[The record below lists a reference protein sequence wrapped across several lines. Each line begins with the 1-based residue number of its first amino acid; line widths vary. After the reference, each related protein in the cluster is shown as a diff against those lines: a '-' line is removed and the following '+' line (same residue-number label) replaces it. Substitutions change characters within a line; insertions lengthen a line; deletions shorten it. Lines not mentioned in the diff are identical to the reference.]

1 MGIIVDLIIILIF
14 ALCVFMGYK
23 RGLAKSLL
31 KAVAAVLAIIIAI
44 IAYKPFV
51 NFIIEKTTIDENIA
65 YSLERTFNE
74 NKSDDNKV
82 ISEKSGIPKP
92 IAEYLN
98 NNIDTKK
105 DEAILEVSKSAS
117 ILIIDVAAIII
128 VYIIAKILLK
138 IIIIFTDIFAKLPV
152 IKQCNKLGGIV
163 YGILEAI
170 VIILIILTIISVIT
184 PLIGD
189 YNLSNNIIQSHIGK
203 IFYDNNI
210 FLNLI
215 F

>member
-51 NFIIEKTTIDENIA
+51 NFIIEETTIDENIA
-65 YSLERTFNE
+65 YSLERAFIE
-74 NKSDDNKV
+74 NKSDDEKV
-82 ISEKSGIPKP
+82 ISEDSGIPKP
-92 IAEYLN
+92 IVEYLN
-98 NNIDTKK
+98 NNIDSKK
-105 DEAILEVSKSAS
+105 DEAISEVSKNAS
-117 ILIIDVAAIII
+117 ILIIDAAAIII

-138 IIIIFTDIFAKLPV
+138 IIMIFTDIFAKLPV
-152 IKQCNKLGGIV
+152 IKQCNELGGII

-170 VIILIILTIISVIT
+170 VIILIVLTIISVIT
-184 PLIGD
+184 PLVGN
-189 YNLSNNIIQSHIGK
+189 YNLSNIIMQSHIGK
-203 IFYDNNI
+203 FFYDNNI

>member
-1 MGIIVDLIIILIF
+1 M
-14 ALCVFMGYK
+14 
-23 RGLAKSLL
+23 
-31 KAVAAVLAIIIAI
+31 
-44 IAYKPFV
+44 
-51 NFIIEKTTIDENIA
+51 
-65 YSLERTFNE
+65 
-74 NKSDDNKV
+74 
-82 ISEKSGIPKP
+82 
-92 IAEYLN
+92 
-98 NNIDTKK
+98 
-105 DEAILEVSKSAS
+105 SKSAS